1 LTKAVY
7 LAHLNPVT
15 KAHVEIIKDLQKKS
29 ERVVVMPVIFL
40 KNGKE
45 VNSRSFPF
53 DFNLRKKMLE
63 TVFGDSI
70 TISKNY
76 TFNAPFSRYLPP
88 LLSPSS
94 WKLRRQLSKGLNHD
108 YFTYTGDKAERL
120 MLKVYG
126 LHPRIGSRKEISASS
141 VKTKLFNAAK
151 GKNST
156 WEEDVLPEV
165 AKIIKENW
173 DVVEKFAKIKD
184 ETKRVAG
191 MKFPRDGYWSK

>member
-15 KAHVEIIKDLQKKS
+15 KAHVEIIKDLQEES

-63 TVFGDSI
+63 VVFGDSI

-108 YFTYTGDKAERL
+108 YFTYTGDKSERL

-126 LHPRIGSRKEISASS
+126 LHPRIGSRKKISASS

-151 GKNST
+151 GKNSN
-156 WEEDVLPEV
+156 WQDDVPKEV
-165 AKIIKENW
+165 AKIIDENW
-173 DVVEKFAKIKD
+173 EIIKKYAFSED
-184 ETKRVAG
+184 KTTRVAG
-191 MKFPRDGYWSK
+191 MKFPKDGYWSQ

>member
-7 LAHLNPVT
+7 LAHLNPLT
-15 KAHVEIIKDLQKKS
+15 KAHVEIIKDLQKES

-45 VNSRSFPF
+45 VNSRSFPYNF
-53 DFNLRKKMLE
+53 KIRKKMLDS
-63 TVFGDSI
+63 VFDDSI

-76 TFNAPFSRYLPP
+76 TFHAPFSRYLPP

-94 WKLRRQLSKGLNHD
+94 WLLRRRLSKGLNHD
-108 YFTYTGDKAERL
+108 YFTYTGDKSERI

-126 LHPRIGSRKEISASS
+126 LHPRIGKRKKISASS

-151 GKNST
+151 GKNSR
-156 WEEDVLPEV
+156 WEDDVFPQV
-165 AKIIKENW
+165 AEIIKDNW
-173 DVVEKFAKIKD
+173 DVVENYTKIED
-184 ETKRVAG
+184 NTTRIAG
-191 MKFPRDGYWSK
+191 MKFPTDGYWSK